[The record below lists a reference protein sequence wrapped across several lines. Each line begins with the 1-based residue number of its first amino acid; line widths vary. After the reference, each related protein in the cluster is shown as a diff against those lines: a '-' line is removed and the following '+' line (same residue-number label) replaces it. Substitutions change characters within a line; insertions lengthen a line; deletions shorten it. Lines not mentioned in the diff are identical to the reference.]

1 MEDKISVRICVPVCE
16 TNFTAMKQAAM
27 RAAKIGELVELRLDY
42 LEADELRNSRN
53 DITELLTG
61 LRQTIVTLRPAEEGG
76 RQALERADRIVFWM
90 FGKPR
95 SAEFFDIEAELAAG
109 LLADEFSNQY
119 IDWSRVICSYHDFV
133 GVPADLSQVYERMA
147 ATPARIL
154 KIAVQADDVTDC
166 IPIFRFLEQARKEGR
181 EMIAI
186 AMGIAGIV
194 TRILG
199 PSRGA
204 FLTYGALKQD
214 SASAPGQLT
223 VSELEDLFHIRDID
237 RATEIIGLV
246 GSPVSHSISPH
257 IHNAAFEATGVNAV
271 YIPFEVQ
278 NVASFLKRMVHP
290 VSRELDWNIRG
301 LSVTAPHKSAVMD
314 LLTWIEPAAQEMG
327 AVNTILVEDN
337 QLYGYNTDGAALVQP
352 LLDKVGDLR
361 DTRCAVV
368 GAGGASRAALW
379 SLRREGAVATVFAR
393 DVNKARS
400 FAETFGAEVKPL
412 TGSLFTEFDVVIN
425 TTPLGTRG
433 ALAEETVAVAS
444 QLRGARL
451 AYDLVYNPSE
461 TRFLREAR
469 EAGCETLGGVAMLI
483 AQAGRQFELW
493 TGIDA
498 PREVISE
505 AAARALGNQ

>member
-1 MEDKISVRICVPVCE
+1 MEDKPVRICVPVCE
-16 TNFTAMKQAAM
+16 RNLTAMKQAAV
-27 RAAKIGELVELRLDY
+27 RASQIGDLVELRLDY
-42 LEADELRNSRN
+42 LETDELRKSRP
-53 DITELLTG
+53 DITELLTE
-61 LRQTIVTLRPAEEGG
+61 LRETIVTFRPAEEGG
-76 RQALERADRIVFWM
+76 RQPLERADRIVFWL
-90 FGKPR
+90 FGKPKN
-95 SAEFFDIEAELAAG
+95 AEFFDIEAELAVELA
-109 LLADEFSNQY
+109 ADEFSSQY

-147 ATPARIL
+147 GTPARIL
-154 KIAVQADDVTDC
+154 KIAVLADDVTDC
-166 IPIFRFLEQARKEGR
+166 IPIFRLLEQARKEGR

-186 AMGIAGIV
+186 AMGMPGIV

-214 SASAPGQLT
+214 SVSGPGQPT

-237 RATEIIGLV
+237 RATEIIGLL
-246 GSPVSHSISPH
+246 GRPVSHSISPH
-257 IHNAAFEATGVNAV
+257 THNAAFEASGVNAV

-278 NVASFLKRMVHP
+278 NVASFLRRMVH
-290 VSRELDWNIRG
+290 SATREVDWNIRG
-301 LSVTAPHKSAVMD
+301 LSVTAPHKSAVID
-314 LLTWIEPAAQEMG
+314 LLTWIEPVAQEMG
-327 AVNTILVEDN
+327 AVNTILVEGN

-352 LLDKVGDLR
+352 LLDKVGALR

-368 GAGGASRAALW
+368 GAGGAARAALW
-379 SLRREGAVATVFAR
+379 GLRREGAIATVFAR
-393 DVNKARS
+393 DVNKARPV
-400 FAETFGAEVKPL
+400 AEKFGADVKPL
-412 TGSLFTEFDVVIN
+412 AGSLFNEFDLVIN

-433 ALAEETVAVAS
+433 ALVEETVALAS

-469 EAGCETLGGVAMLI
+469 EAGCETLGGIAMLI
-483 AQAGRQFELW
+483 SQAAQQFKLW

-498 PREVISE
+498 PRDVMR
-505 AAARALGNQ
+505 AAAERALV